1 MKGAGNMQ
9 TMQQYITEMGL
20 EYSQKQFDACLTA
33 FVSEMERGLA
43 GGASSL
49 KMIPAYLDAQAPPSD
64 GGPVIAIDMGGTNLR
79 IALIEWKNSRMH
91 FLDRRQYPMPGTQG
105 NLERSEFFE
114 QIAEYLLP
122 IADQSARIGLC
133 FSFPC
138 EILPTLEGK
147 VLNFNKE
154 VSIRNASGALLG
166 QEIDAALQRSGC
178 RVRHRTCV
186 INDTVATL
194 LGARAQAVRDYAGYI
209 GFILGTGTNSCY
221 REKNTRIP
229 KSEFLRKKKGYSL
242 VNLESGGFAGLAL
255 NRVRGFSRQPA
266 RQRECNKVGNGV
278 GFSERKFHL
287 LCDLHKSLR
296 DFFGSVAGIR
306 CRGFTLPALLPAVF
320 REHPGIGK
328 VVPACDTMVH
338 SRGDEVWIVTRGK
351 NVLPQSGRIHSIVC
365 DVNDPDALLQVLHG
379 KTFDAAIDFIC
390 FTSQQAKEHT
400 EALRGKVAHFIF
412 ISSCTVYQ
420 KPCLSLPITED
431 TPLKNPFSSYA
442 RGKIACELY
451 FQQEYREHGFPVTIV
466 RPSHTYGETKLVVG
480 PTMGWQVSHWTLV
493 DRVLRGKP
501 VVVHDTG
508 RSRWTV
514 THSDD
519 VAVGIVGLLGNR
531 AAVGNSFHITGEV
544 SYTWNEIMQT
554 YGFLLG
560 REVKIAA
567 IPSQMLIRVNEEL
580 RAKLYGDMAENAIFC
595 NRKIKQFVPEYAPS
609 ISLHEGLARS
619 LNWYWAHPKHQIAD
633 EEYNRWLDALISE
646 WSTYLYA

>member
-1 MKGAGNMQ
+1 MN
-9 TMQQYITEMGL
+9 L
-20 EYSQKQFDACLTA
+20 LFL
-33 FVSEMERGLA
+33 
-43 GGASSL
+43 
-49 KMIPAYLDAQAPPSD
+49 
-64 GGPVIAIDMGGTNLR
+64 GGTGN
-79 IALIEWKNSRMH
+79 ISSSV
-91 FLDRRQYPMPGTQG
+91 TQ
-105 NLERSEFFE
+105 
-114 QIAEYLLP
+114 
-122 IADQSARIGLC
+122 LC
-133 FSFPC
+133 
-138 EILPTLEGK
+138 L
-147 VLNFNKE
+147 
-154 VSIRNASGALLG
+154 
-166 QEIDAALQRSGC
+166 
-178 RVRHRTCV
+178 
-186 INDTVATL
+186 
-194 LGARAQAVRDYAGYI
+194 
-209 GFILGTGTNSCY
+209 
-221 REKNTRIP
+221 
-229 KSEFLRKKKGYSL
+229 
-242 VNLESGGFAGLAL
+242 
-255 NRVRGFSRQPA
+255 
-266 RQRECNKVGNGV
+266 
-278 GFSERKFHL
+278 
-287 LCDLHKSLR
+287 
-296 DFFGSVAGIR
+296 
-306 CRGFTLPALLPAVF
+306 
-320 REHPGIGK
+320 
-328 VVPACDTMVH
+328 

-451 FQQEYREHGFPVTIV
+451 FQQEYREHDFPVTIV

-560 REVKIAA
+560 REVCSFVSTKNSVQNCTA
-567 IPSQMLIRVNEEL
+567 IWRKTPYSAIGKLNNSSRNMHHPS
-580 RAKLYGDMAENAIFC
+580 LYTKA
-595 NRKIKQFVPEYAPS
+595 
-609 ISLHEGLARS
+609 LHAR
-619 LNWYWAHPKHQIAD
+619 
-633 EEYNRWLDALISE
+633 
-646 WSTYLYA
+646 

>member
-1 MKGAGNMQ
+1 MN
-9 TMQQYITEMGL
+9 L
-20 EYSQKQFDACLTA
+20 LFL
-33 FVSEMERGLA
+33 
-43 GGASSL
+43 
-49 KMIPAYLDAQAPPSD
+49 
-64 GGPVIAIDMGGTNLR
+64 GGTGN
-79 IALIEWKNSRMH
+79 ISSSV
-91 FLDRRQYPMPGTQG
+91 TQ
-105 NLERSEFFE
+105 
-114 QIAEYLLP
+114 
-122 IADQSARIGLC
+122 LC
-133 FSFPC
+133 
-138 EILPTLEGK
+138 L
-147 VLNFNKE
+147 
-154 VSIRNASGALLG
+154 
-166 QEIDAALQRSGC
+166 
-178 RVRHRTCV
+178 
-186 INDTVATL
+186 
-194 LGARAQAVRDYAGYI
+194 
-209 GFILGTGTNSCY
+209 
-221 REKNTRIP
+221 
-229 KSEFLRKKKGYSL
+229 
-242 VNLESGGFAGLAL
+242 
-255 NRVRGFSRQPA
+255 
-266 RQRECNKVGNGV
+266 
-278 GFSERKFHL
+278 
-287 LCDLHKSLR
+287 
-296 DFFGSVAGIR
+296 
-306 CRGFTLPALLPAVF
+306 
-320 REHPGIGK
+320 
-328 VVPACDTMVH
+328 

-451 FQQEYREHGFPVTIV
+451 FQQEYREHDFPVTIV

-493 DRVLRGKP
+493 DRVLRGQP